1 MTFYSDTALLPP
13 NPTPPYR
20 CIEDIVITLWVEYL
34 ELEFDSPYNNIVTIQ
49 RMQIINQLIGYW
61 EYKQDQIYC
70 YELEKG

>member
-13 NPTPPYR
+13 YPTPPYR